1 MDFKSLLSTLFY
13 SPDLGIF
20 LGIFVVYAA
29 IALFIVL
36 IVHIPRLRDFFS
48 SFNGIHGTFYSPAAT
63 MFALL
68 AAFMGASL
76 VSSFNSHTESIN
88 QKRTALLLYVD
99 FINNTPLLANQN
111 LQYQVKQYLQSAI
124 EEEWPLLEHEK
135 ISRNTGE
142 LFQGIFLKTLKIAPA
157 FEGTQAGRE
166 LAKVLDSWYEA
177 RAKRLS
183 YRWKHI
189 EILRW
194 GVLFMVAF
202 LLQLSVAA
210 THLASSK
217 RAMSLSMGITTALI
231 ISVITPLALNV
242 NHYSGLLQVSKMPF
256 EEVYAV
262 LSEQFNDDR

>member
-76 VSSFNSHTESIN
+76 VSSFNSHTESID
-88 QKRTALLLYVD
+88 QERTALLLYVD

-242 NHYSGLLQVSKMPF
+242 NHYSGLLQVSKIPF

>member
-1 MDFKSLLSTLFY
+1 
-13 SPDLGIF
+13 
-20 LGIFVVYAA
+20 
-29 IALFIVL
+29 
-36 IVHIPRLRDFFS
+36 
-48 SFNGIHGTFYSPAAT
+48 

-88 QKRTALLLYVD
+88 QERTALLLYVD
-99 FINNTPLLANQN
+99 FINNTPQLANQN
-111 LQYQVKQYLQSAI
+111 LQYQVKQYLQSAL

-142 LFQGIFLKTLKIAPA
+142 LFQGIFLKTIKIAPVL
-157 FEGTQAGRE
+157 EGSQSGRE
-166 LAKVLDSWYEA
+166 LAKVLDTWYEA

-202 LLQLSVAA
+202 LLQISVAA
-210 THLASSK
+210 THLASTK
-217 RAMSLSMGITTALI
+217 RAMSLSIGIITALI

-242 NHYSGLLQVSKMPF
+242 NHYSGLLQVSQMPLN
-256 EEVYAV
+256 EVYQI
-262 LSEQFNDDR
+262 LSEQFHDDR